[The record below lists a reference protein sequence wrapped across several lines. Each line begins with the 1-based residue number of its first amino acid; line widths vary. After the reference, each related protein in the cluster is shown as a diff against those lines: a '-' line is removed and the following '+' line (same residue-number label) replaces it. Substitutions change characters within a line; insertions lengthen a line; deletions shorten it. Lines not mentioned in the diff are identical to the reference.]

1 MDYSCWVLNLRSLR
15 LIHWAKAGKGT
26 ESSSE
31 QPGAFLQRAW
41 FGLGGLESR
50 LLHIATCQRE
60 LWIFDEEALAET
72 LGSQSGPERICA
84 EALRDGA
91 EVYSA
96 SGAYAFLLRF
106 STGLESAV
114 RGETDVFG
122 QLRDSWAL
130 FEQSGSRQARE
141 LSPWIQRLYE
151 DTKEIRSRF
160 LQSVGGASY
169 GSLVRQILRKQASQL
184 DHDIRPVLL
193 IGAGPIAV
201 SVAPWL
207 ATGEFGPLWVANRTA
222 ARAESLAQEVVARQG
237 ERARPALVGWELE
250 SELKS
255 WQAARAVVIGV
266 PLDIARDELRR
277 AHCPASTPIVHLGTL
292 RAEAP
297 EWRRLPNFYALDD
310 LFEIQRQAEGV
321 RGDRFTRALQ
331 ACEERARLRA
341 MGGSL
346 SISHG
351 WEDLAAFI

>member
-1 MDYSCWVLNLRSLR
+1 MSYLRSLR
-15 LIHWAKAGKGT
+15 LIHWAKAGK
-26 ESSSE
+26 EAELSSVP
-31 QPGAFLQRAW
+31 PGAFLRRAL
-41 FGLGGLESR
+41 FGVNGLESS
-50 LLHIATCQRE
+50 LFHIATCQRE
-60 LWIFDEEALAET
+60 LWIFDEEALAEVM
-72 LGSQSGPERICA
+72 GSPVGPERICA

-91 EVYSA
+91 EVYSGA
-96 SGAYAFLLRF
+96 GAYGFLLRF

-122 QLRDSWAL
+122 QLRDAWSL
-130 FEQSGSRQARE
+130 FEQGGSRQARE
-141 LSPWIQRLYE
+141 LSSWIQRLYE

-169 GSLVRQILRKQASQL
+169 GSLVRQILRKQSLQIEN
-184 DHDIRPVLL
+184 DIRPILL

-222 ARAESLAQEVVARQG
+222 SRAESLAQEVVARQG
-237 ERARPALVGWELE
+237 EKARPALVGWELE

-266 PLDIARDELRR
+266 PLDAARDELRR
-277 AHCPASTPIVHLGTL
+277 AHCPESTPIVHLGTL

-297 EWRRLPNFYALDD
+297 AWRELPNFFALDD